1 MAKLL
6 EIDPD
11 LIDLYLGA
19 GEAAVAAEHGFSD
32 DEQDAQ
38 RRLTVMRMKRDE
50 AAQSRPRSIYV
61 DAQSLAEEA
70 AERRDASPYEAE
82 VARIEDEI
90 ARLRRRRAEGAE
102 RRQIDI
108 RLAESVREYLPV
120 YDRQALRANPNHRR
134 LADRPVVRSFR

>member
-6 EIDPD
+6 EVD
-11 LIDLYLGA
+11 IDLVDFYLGA
-19 GEAAVAAEHGFSD
+19 GEAAIAADHAFSD
-32 DEQDAQ
+32 EEQDAQ
-38 RRLTVMRMKRDE
+38 RRLSVMRMKRDE
-50 AAQSRPRSIYV
+50 AAPRRTRSIYV

-70 AERRDASPYEAE
+70 AERRDAGPYEAE
-82 VARIEDEI
+82 VARIEDEL

-102 RRQIDI
+102 RRQLDI

-134 LADRPVVRSFR
+134 IADRPVVRSFR